1 MRIAKLISPISRRS
15 GVRPVGGRTG
25 GRGPR
30 RGRSSGVSLVS
41 DSSKK
46 SNSMSSRSLIQARP
60 EPRHCTA
67 SSGRC
72 RSFARRRQGGATV
85 SSAAE
90 PVVSN
95 GLILDRYRPLRPLGG
110 GGSGSAGLVR
120 AERSAEQFA
129 LKIIAREGRAA
140 PRAEREAE
148 AATTL
153 RHPHCLRAYGL
164 EADAQHLYIPYEYVP
179 GDTPRQALRT
189 HQLGDEGAGA
199 AAAQVLGVLAH
210 GHGRVIVHR
219 DVKPSNVLLVQEDR
233 VSVRLFDFGLAL
245 MADADTLTA
254 VGDVPGTLAYISP
267 ERLHGEEAGPAA
279 DVWAV
284 GVLLWEALAGHHPF
298 WRTSPLETGEEIKTG
313 APSIR
318 EARPDLPDGLIAAVD
333 AALSV
338 DPERRP
344 AASTLAVDLREAW
357 RERARRRA
365 PVRARARVDRR
376 KLVERVAPAALA
388 AAGVGWIASAL
399 PFYPA
404 FWPGLLAAIAA
415 ALALVRPRLGLLLAL
430 AVPVFPLGNISFG
443 LAVLYAAV
451 AAGWFVVS
459 WGDARWGL
467 LFCAGLVLGPLA
479 FLGIVPLVALE
490 TRGFVRRFLQ
500 AAAAVLFAGAFAA
513 IRGLPVPFAGES
525 SGSLAVAGSEHPLAV
540 LQAVWEWLLGVPALG
555 LEALILA
562 AAAALIPLAV
572 RGSDLTIAMFAGAV
586 LAATL
591 VAAPT
596 SSALPLVLSG
606 WATYLALTVMS
617 RRRPQESAER
627 HRFRALLSLT
637 RTGFADRLK
646 AVGGQRRPR
655 PKSRPRQRIPAAG
668 AR

>member
-1 MRIAKLISPISRRS
+1 
-15 GVRPVGGRTG
+15 
-25 GRGPR
+25 
-30 RGRSSGVSLVS
+30 
-41 DSSKK
+41 
-46 SNSMSSRSLIQARP
+46 MSSA
-60 EPRHCTA
+60 
-67 SSGRC
+67 
-72 RSFARRRQGGATV
+72 V
-85 SSAAE
+85 E
-90 PVVSN
+90 PVASN
-95 GLILDRYRPLRPLGG
+95 GLILDRYRPLRPLGS
-110 GGSGSAGLVR
+110 GGSGSVWLVR
-120 AERSAEQFA
+120 DEISGEQFA
-129 LKIIAREGRAA
+129 LKIIPREGRAA

-148 AATTL
+148 AATKL

-164 EADAQHLYIPYEYVP
+164 EADAKHLYIPYEYVP
-179 GDTPRQALRT
+179 GETLRQALRT
-189 HQLGDEGAGA
+189 HQLGDEGAVE
-199 AAAQVLGVLAH
+199 AAAQVLEGLAFAH
-210 GHGRVIVHR
+210 ARGIVHR
-219 DVKPSNVLLVQEDR
+219 DVKPSNVLLAEAER

-245 MADADTLTA
+245 MVDADTLTA

-267 ERLHGEEAGPAA
+267 ERLHGQEAGPAA

-338 DPERRP
+338 EPERRP

-357 RERARRRA
+357 RERSGRGAPAR
-365 PVRARARVDRR
+365 PRARVDRR
-376 KLVERVAPAALA
+376 KLAERVVPAALA
-388 AAGVGWIASAL
+388 GLGVGWIASAL

-404 FWPGLLAAIAA
+404 FWPGLLAVLAG
-415 ALALVRPRLGLLLAL
+415 ALALVRPRLGLALAL

-467 LFCAGLVLGPLA
+467 LFCSGMLLGPLGL
-479 FLGIVPLVALE
+479 LGLAPLVALQA
-490 TRGFVRRFLQ
+490 RGFVRRGLQ
-500 AAAAVLFAGAFAA
+500 AGAAVLFAGAVAA
-513 IRGLPVPFAGES
+513 IHGVPVPFANEPS
-525 SGSLAVAGSEHPLAV
+525 QSLGIAGSDHPLAV
-540 LQAVWEWLLGVPALG
+540 LQAVWQWLLGMPALG

-572 RGSDLTIAMFAGAV
+572 GRSDLTIAMFAGAV
-586 LAATL
+586 LAGTL

-596 SSALPLVLSG
+596 SSALPLVLTG
-606 WATYLALTVMS
+606 WAIYIALTLMS
-617 RRRPQESAER
+617 RRRPQVETER
-627 HRFRALLSLT
+627 RTFGTVARLT
-637 RTGFADRLK
+637 RARFADRLK

-655 PKSRPRQRIPAAG
+655 PRQRVRAAD

>member
-1 MRIAKLISPISRRS
+1 
-15 GVRPVGGRTG
+15 
-25 GRGPR
+25 
-30 RGRSSGVSLVS
+30 
-41 DSSKK
+41 
-46 SNSMSSRSLIQARP
+46 MSS
-60 EPRHCTA
+60 
-67 SSGRC
+67 
-72 RSFARRRQGGATV
+72 
-85 SSAAE
+85 SAVE
-90 PVVSN
+90 PVASN
-95 GLILDRYRPLRPLGG
+95 GLILDRYRPLRPLGS
-110 GGSGSAGLVR
+110 GGSGSVWLVFD
-120 AERSAEQFA
+120 EQSGEKFA
-129 LKIIAREGRAA
+129 LKIIAKEGRAA

-164 EADAQHLYIPYEYVP
+164 ETDDKHLYIPYEYVP
-179 GDTPRQALRT
+179 GDTLRQALRT
-189 HQLGDEGAGA
+189 HQLGDEGAVE
-199 AAAQVLGVLAH
+199 AAAQVLEGLAFAH
-210 GHGRVIVHR
+210 ARGIVHR
-219 DVKPSNVLLVQEDR
+219 DVKPSNVLLAQDDR

-267 ERLHGEEAGPAA
+267 ERLHGQEAGPAA

-338 DPERRP
+338 DPELRP
-344 AASTLAVDLREAW
+344 PAPTLAVDLRDAW
-357 RERARRRA
+357 EERSRRRT
-365 PVRARARVDRR
+365 VSRTRARVDRR

-388 AAGVGWIASAL
+388 AVAVGWIASAL

-404 FWPGLLAAIAA
+404 YWPGLLAALAA
-415 ALALVRPRLGLLLAL
+415 AVSFVRPRLGLAFAL
-430 AVPVFPLGNISFG
+430 AVPVFPLGNVSFG
-443 LAVLYAAV
+443 LAVLYAVV
-451 AAGWFVVS
+451 ASAWFVVG

-467 LFCAGLVLGPLA
+467 LFSAGIVLGPLGL
-479 FLGIVPLVALE
+479 LGLAPLVTLQA
-490 TRGFVRRFLQ
+490 RGVVRRFLQ
-500 AAAAVLFAGAFAA
+500 AGAAVLFAGAVAA
-513 IRGLPVPFAGES
+513 VRGVPVPFADTS
-525 SGSLAVAGSEHPLAV
+525 APPLAIAGSEHPLAV
-540 LQAVWEWLLGVPALG
+540 AQAIWSWLLGVPALG
-555 LEALILA
+555 LEALVLA

-586 LAATL
+586 LTATL

-596 SSALPLVLSG
+596 SNALPLVLGG
-606 WATYLALTVMS
+606 WAIYFAVTVMS
-617 RRRPQESAER
+617 RRRPRQAAER
-627 HRFRALLSLT
+627 RTLATVVKLT
-637 RTGFADRLK
+637 RAAFADRLK

>member
-1 MRIAKLISPISRRS
+1 
-15 GVRPVGGRTG
+15 V
-25 GRGPR
+25 
-30 RGRSSGVSLVS
+30 
-41 DSSKK
+41 
-46 SNSMSSRSLIQARP
+46 SSRA
-60 EPRHCTA
+60 
-67 SSGRC
+67 
-72 RSFARRRQGGATV
+72 V
-85 SSAAE
+85 E
-90 PVVSN
+90 PVASN
-95 GLILDRYRPLRPLGG
+95 GLILDRYRPLRPLGS
-110 GGSGSAGLVR
+110 GGSGSVWLVR
-120 AERSAEQFA
+120 DESSGEQFA

-164 EADAQHLYIPYEYVP
+164 EADDKHLYIPYEYVP
-179 GDTPRQALRT
+179 GDTLRQALRR
-189 HQLGDEGAGA
+189 HQLGDEGAVE
-199 AAAQVLGVLAH
+199 AAAQVLEGLAFAH
-210 GHGRVIVHR
+210 ARGIVHR
-219 DVKPSNVLLVQEDR
+219 DVKPSNVLLTEEKD

-267 ERLHGEEAGPAA
+267 ERLHGQEAGPPA

-318 EARPDLPDGLIAAVD
+318 VARPDLPDGLITAVD

-338 DPERRP
+338 DPELRP

-357 RERARRRA
+357 RERSRRRS
-365 PVRARARVDRR
+365 PTRKRARLDRR
-376 KLVERVAPAALA
+376 KLVDRVAPPALA
-388 AAGVGWIASAL
+388 GVSVAWAASAL

-404 FWPGLLAAIAA
+404 FWPGLLAVLAA
-415 ALALVRPRLGLLLAL
+415 ALTLVRPRLGLALAL

-443 LAVLYAAV
+443 LAVLYAVV

-467 LFCAGLVLGPLA
+467 LFCSGMVLGPLGL
-479 FLGIVPLVALE
+479 LGFAPIVALQA
-490 TRGFVRRFLQ
+490 RGVLRRALQ
-500 AAAAVLFAGAFAA
+500 ASAMVLFAGAVAA
-513 IRGLPVPFAGES
+513 IRGLPVPFADVS
-525 SGSLAVAGSEHPLAV
+525 APSLGIATSEHPLAV
-540 LQAVWEWLLGVPALG
+540 LQAIWGWLMSVPALG

-572 RGSDLTIAMFAGAV
+572 RGSDLTIALFAGAV
-586 LAATL
+586 LSATL
-591 VAAPT
+591 AAAPA

-606 WATYLALTVMS
+606 WAIYLTLTVMS
-617 RRRPQESAER
+617 RRRPQEAGER
-627 HRFRALLSLT
+627 RTLGTVLKLT
-637 RTGFADRLK
+637 RTGFTARLK

-655 PKSRPRQRIPAAG
+655 PRQRIPAAG